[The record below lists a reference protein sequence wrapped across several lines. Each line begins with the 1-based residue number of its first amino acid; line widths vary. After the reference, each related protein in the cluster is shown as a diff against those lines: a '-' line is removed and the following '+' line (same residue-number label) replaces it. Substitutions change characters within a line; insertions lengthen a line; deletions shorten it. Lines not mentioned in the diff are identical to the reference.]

1 MSLDQLPLE
10 IIESVVSHIKD
21 NYESYFALRNSCHA
35 LQVLN
40 QADYFQCLEYSR
52 FHSCLEDMCEL
63 HYGDGV
69 ILDVNELHYFDAYAN
84 ADELFARLSELPLQ
98 IQREVLKQFGRLFI
112 LFVGHLKICTE
123 TYANALALLQYCS
136 HGNDRLMRDLAAI
149 GV

>member
-21 NYESYFALRNSCHA
+21 DYESYFALRNSCHT
-35 LQVLN
+35 LQVLS
-40 QADYFQCLEYSR
+40 QPDYFQCSEYSK
-52 FHSCLEDMCEL
+52 FHSCLEDLCEL

-69 ILDVNELHYFDAYAN
+69 MLDVNELHYFDAYAN

-98 IQREVLKQFGRLFI
+98 IQRELVKQFGRLFI
-112 LFVGHLKICTE
+112 LFVGHLRICTE
-123 TYANALALLQYCS
+123 AHANALALLQYCAQENS
-136 HGNDRLMRDLAAI
+136 RLMMDLAAL

>member
-21 NYESYFALRNSCHA
+21 DYESYFALRNSCHT

-40 QADYFQCLEYSR
+40 QADYFQSSEYSK
-52 FHSCLEDMCEL
+52 FHSCLEDLCEL

-84 ADELFARLSELPLQ
+84 ADELFACLSEMPLQ
-98 IQREVLKQFGRLFI
+98 IQREVVKQCGRLFI

-123 TYANALALLQYCS
+123 TYANALVLLQYGAQ
-136 HGNDRLMRDLAAI
+136 GNDRLMRDLAAL